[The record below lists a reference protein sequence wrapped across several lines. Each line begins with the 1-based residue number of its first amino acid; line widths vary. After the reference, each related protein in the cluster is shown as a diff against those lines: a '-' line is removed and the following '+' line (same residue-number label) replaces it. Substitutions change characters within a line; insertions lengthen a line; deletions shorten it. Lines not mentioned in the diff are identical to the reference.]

1 MERIGDILEKYV
13 MGFLILL
20 SCVMIAIGFAQVFSR
35 YFLDYS
41 LYWSEEALR
50 YLFIWLVF
58 LGMGP
63 AIRHKGHV
71 ALEVLMSLL
80 GPRGKTRLERL
91 ILALV
96 LLFALVFTYFGAVL
110 TYRTFQQLSP
120 ALELT
125 MSLVYA
131 SLPLGGLIAIFYTL
145 EQLKL
150 TRPENKGD
158 QP

>member
-1 MERIGDILEKYV
+1 MVRIGDILEKWI
-13 MGFLILL
+13 MGFLILVC
-20 SCVMIAIGFAQVFSR
+20 CVMMVIGFAQVFTR

-71 ALEVLMSLL
+71 ALEIVLNLLRGRAKLWLERFILVLVLMFCVTFVYY
-80 GPRGKTRLERL
+80 GM
-91 ILALV
+91 I
-96 LLFALVFTYFGAVL
+96 L
-110 TYRTFQQLSP
+110 TYRNLEQLSP
-120 ALELT
+120 ALEMS
-125 MSLVYA
+125 MSLVYGP
-131 SLPLGGLIAIFYTL
+131 LPVGGLIAIFYTL

-150 TRPENKGD
+150 SRLENQEGAA
-158 QP
+158 